1 MISKIQGGNMENEQK
16 EDVNDV
22 TLNVSK
28 LKELTPEEYEDLK
41 NEFSELAA

>member
-1 MISKIQGGNMENEQK
+1 MENEQK
-16 EDVNDV
+16 EDFNDV
-22 TLNVSK
+22 TLNVAK